1 MHLVAQ
7 GLASEG
13 KVLQTGIG
21 GHENVVCAIVAQSGR
36 ADPRQTLGHLAEGL
50 LQCLQQLLLRVP
62 V

>member
-1 MHLVAQ
+1 VHLEAQ

-13 KVLQTGIG
+13 EVLQTGIG
-21 GHENVVCAIVAQSGR
+21 GHEDVVCAIVTQSSR
-36 ADPRQTLGHLAEGL
+36 TDPCQTLGHLAEGL